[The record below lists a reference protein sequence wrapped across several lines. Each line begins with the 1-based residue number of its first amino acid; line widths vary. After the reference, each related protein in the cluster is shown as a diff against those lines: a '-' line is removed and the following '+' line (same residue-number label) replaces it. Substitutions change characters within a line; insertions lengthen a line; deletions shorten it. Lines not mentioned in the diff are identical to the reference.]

1 MATWVIGVIVAY
13 LRSISKYTVNLNS
26 CSTIVIGRV
35 AGFLRPKSTSS
46 INNRQSKTFIIRN
59 TIVVMMVGGEMDG
72 LFRPT
77 SKISINPH
85 VEIDCLAVIASCTI
99 VGTSLLSV
107 LIQFSENVFG
117 IFSSEWVFPALLV
130 F

>member
-1 MATWVIGVIVAY
+1 
-13 LRSISKYTVNLNS
+13 
-26 CSTIVIGRV
+26 
-35 AGFLRPKSTSS
+35 
-46 INNRQSKTFIIRN
+46 
-59 TIVVMMVGGEMDG
+59 MMVGGEIDG